1 MIEAA
6 ANLSVTSTVHVLGL
20 VTRLKDFIRTDSMIE
35 LSERLREACLKVS
48 LQEDSAEAK
57 KLGKK
62 DIIDFTENL
71 ERVLLNAYNATKPPS
86 AVVSQ
91 GPDVPNVD
99 PTDEEKAAEEAR
111 KAVEGMCA
119 SAAVDAP
126 STELGDVKVD
136 GEEDEDDDEDDN
148 ESSRLLGV

>member
-1 MIEAA
+1 MG
-6 ANLSVTSTVHVLGL
+6 TL
-20 VTRLKDFIRTDSMIE
+20 VARTDWD
-35 LSERLREACLKVS
+35 K
-48 LQEDSAEAK
+48 
-57 KLGKK
+57 
-62 DIIDFTENL
+62 
-71 ERVLLNAYNATKPPS
+71 
-86 AVVSQ
+86 
-91 GPDVPNVD
+91 
-99 PTDEEKAAEEAR
+99 EAR